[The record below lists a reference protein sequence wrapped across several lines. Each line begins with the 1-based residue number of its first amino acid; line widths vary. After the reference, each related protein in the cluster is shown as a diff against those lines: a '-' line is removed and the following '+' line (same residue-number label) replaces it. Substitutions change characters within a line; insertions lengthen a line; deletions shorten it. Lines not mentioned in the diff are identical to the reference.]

1 MYSYNYQNPSP
12 YPLGLH
18 LSVPVSLV
26 LILHFSSVT
35 HTQRRQLLLIHQWM
49 TRGLGEDGLKA
60 ESRQSRAG
68 IDFGVCYGFPGGSD
82 GKESACNAG
91 DPGLIPGPGRSPGE
105 EVATR
110 SSILAWRIPW
120 ERNLVGYHPWGCKES
135 DTTER
140 LTLSLFMGI
149 RWMLVSPLL
158 PE

>member
-1 MYSYNYQNPSP
+1 
-12 YPLGLH
+12 
-18 LSVPVSLV
+18 
-26 LILHFSSVT
+26 
-35 HTQRRQLLLIHQWM
+35 
-49 TRGLGEDGLKA
+49 
-60 ESRQSRAG
+60 
-68 IDFGVCYGFPGGSD
+68 
-82 GKESACNAG
+82 
-91 DPGLIPGPGRSPGE
+91 LIPGPGRSPGE